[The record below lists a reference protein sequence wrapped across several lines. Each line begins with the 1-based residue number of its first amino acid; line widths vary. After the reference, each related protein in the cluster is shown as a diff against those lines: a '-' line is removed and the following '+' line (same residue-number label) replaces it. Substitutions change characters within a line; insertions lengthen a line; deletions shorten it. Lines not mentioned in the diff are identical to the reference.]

1 LKLSAGA
8 GIGVQQLVWLDHQV
22 KDEPRK
28 AESMDLVCQHEF
40 GIDISDG

>member
-1 LKLSAGA
+1 LSGA
-8 GIGVQQLVWLDHQV
+8 TVDAQQLGWLNHQA